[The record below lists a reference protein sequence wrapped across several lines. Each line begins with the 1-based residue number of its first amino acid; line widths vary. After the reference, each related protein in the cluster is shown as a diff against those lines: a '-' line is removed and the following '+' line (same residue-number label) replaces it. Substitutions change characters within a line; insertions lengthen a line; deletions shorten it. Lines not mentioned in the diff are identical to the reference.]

1 MPSENSVFAIAVAKA
16 SCSDDGFPPGE
27 ARQSLKSQSRSDSA
41 CRL

>member
-16 SCSDDGFPPGE
+16 LRSDNGFPPGGV
-27 ARQSLKSQSRSDSA
+27 SQSWRYLSRFDSA